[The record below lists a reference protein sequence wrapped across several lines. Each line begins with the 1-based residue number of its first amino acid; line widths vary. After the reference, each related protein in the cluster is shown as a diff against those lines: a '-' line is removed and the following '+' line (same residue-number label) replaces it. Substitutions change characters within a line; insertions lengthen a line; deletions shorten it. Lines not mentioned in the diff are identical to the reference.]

1 MVLTYP
7 FSQRHC
13 CFVARRPRIQLP
25 GAVYLLHNC
34 GDRRESIARDD
45 ADRQRFI
52 DTLGETCAKT
62 GWRVHAFVL
71 MPDHFHIVVETP
83 QPNLVV
89 GMKWFLGTYTARLNR
104 RHGQTGHLF
113 AGRYRS
119 MLIGDG
125 GEYLKSACD
134 YVHLNPA
141 RAKLID
147 STQPLAEY
155 RWSSLPDYLRAP
167 SERASWLEV
176 GRMLRDCGIKRDDAA
191 GRREF
196 AARLERL
203 RGGESREQFQALRR
217 GWHFGEEPHRKK
229 ALLAVKQ
236 SRSKHLYGPEVNEAA
251 EENALEIIE
260 DELRALGW
268 SQEDLVTERKGH
280 VEKVRIAQRLRA
292 KTTMPLRWIAEKL
305 HMGMRSHLTHLLYW
319 SGREKPRSHPLV
331 KKRKPRT
338 TLRAKRIP
346 PAAKPDMEPAV
357 QPTRSSEPFAFDTSF
372 D

>member
-1 MVLTYP
+1 M
-7 FSQRHC
+7 
-13 CFVARRPRIQLP
+13 
-25 GAVYLLHNC
+25 LHNC

-83 QPNLVV
+83 QPNLVL

-104 RHGQTGHLF
+104 RHGQAGHLF
-113 AGRYRS
+113 SGRYRS

-125 GEYLKSACD
+125 GEYLKTACD

-141 RAKLID
+141 RAKLINP
-147 STQPLAEY
+147 TQPVADY

-167 SERASWLEV
+167 GARPVWLEV
-176 GRMLRDCGIKRDDAA
+176 KRLLRESGVKYDEAM

-196 AARLERL
+196 AARLEHL
-203 RGGESREQFQALRR
+203 RGGAVREQFQALRR

-229 ALLAVKQ
+229 ALAAMGKGV
-236 SRSKHLYGPEVNEAA
+236 STHLYGPEVNEAA
-251 EENALEIIE
+251 EDRALEILE
-260 DELRALGW
+260 EELRARGW
-268 SQEDLVTERKGH
+268 SEEVLAAERKGH
-280 VEKVRIAQRLRA
+280 AEKVRIAQRLRA
-292 KTTMPLRWIAEKL
+292 ETTMTLRWIAEKL
-305 HMGMRSHLTHLLYW
+305 HMGERSHLTHLLYW
-319 SGREKPRSHPLV
+319 SGREKPLARSTV
-331 KKRKPRT
+331 KPPKPRSN
-338 TLRAKRIP
+338 LRPKRIP
-346 PAAKPDMEPAV
+346 PVTKLDRTPTV
-357 QPTRSSEPFAFDTSF
+357 QPPRSPEPFVFDTSF